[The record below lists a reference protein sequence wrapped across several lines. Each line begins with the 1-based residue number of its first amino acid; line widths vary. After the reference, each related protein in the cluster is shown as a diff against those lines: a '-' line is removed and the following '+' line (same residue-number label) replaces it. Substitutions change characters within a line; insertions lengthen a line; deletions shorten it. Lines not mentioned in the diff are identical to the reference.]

1 MVKRITQDIERFKF
15 NTAVAAFM
23 EYFNFLSETV
33 RTDEGVLS
41 SREWQQAMRTMLVVL
56 APFAPHITE
65 ELWMDYGATESIHR
79 QPWPSW
85 DESKLVESEVEVA
98 VQVNGK
104 VRGTMLVS
112 FDSSDDELKASALAQ
127 DFVRRYTE
135 GHIVKRVVAIKG
147 KIVNIVVQ

>member
-1 MVKRITQDIERFKF
+1 
-15 NTAVAAFM
+15 
-23 EYFNFLSETV
+23 
-33 RTDEGVLS
+33 
-41 SREWQQAMRTMLVVL
+41 
-56 APFAPHITE
+56 
-65 ELWMDYGATESIHR
+65 MDYGHTDSIHR

-85 DESKLVESEVEVA
+85 DESKLIESEAEVA

-112 FDSSDDELKASALAQ
+112 FGSSDDELKASALAQ